1 MKSKVKISF
10 GATGLFDL
18 SKELLKSK
26 TSSIFI
32 LVDSNTKKFCLS
44 NFISQTKITNYELIE
59 MHAGEEFKNIK
70 TCEMIW
76 HKLTE
81 KGADRNSILINLGGG
96 VVCDLGG
103 FVACTFKRGID
114 FYNIPTTLL
123 SMVDASVGGKT
134 GIDLGSLK
142 NQIGIFKEP
151 KEVIIDSNWLK
162 TLPKEEI
169 RSGFAEMLKHG
180 LIASASYWDKL
191 KKINLLSISNLSKHI
206 MPSITIKKRIVLND
220 YKEKNLRKILNFGHT
235 FGHAIE
241 SYFLE
246 HKDKKR
252 LLHGEAIS
260 IGMILEAY
268 ISTQVCGFHFDK
280 ALDIKKTFNKYFPK
294 VMFKSEEKKFIISL
308 LSHDKKN
315 DRGKIN
321 FVLLKDISKP
331 VIDVN
336 IEAKLLNNAFDFYE
350 S

>member
-1 MKSKVKISF
+1 MEGKVKISF
-10 GATGLFDL
+10 GATGLLDL

-44 NFISQTKITNYELIE
+44 NFIAQTKIKNYEVIE
-59 MHAGEEFKNIK
+59 MPAGEEFKNIK

-81 KGADRNSILINLGGG
+81 KGADRKSILINLGGG

-103 FVACTFKRGID
+103 FAASTFKRGID

-151 KEVIIDSNWLK
+151 KEVIIESNWLK
-162 TLPKEEI
+162 TLPQDEI

-191 KKINLLSISNLSKHI
+191 KKIDLLSISNLSKHI
-206 MPSITIKKRIVLND
+206 KPSINIKKRIVLKD

-246 HKDKKR
+246 HKDKKS

-268 ISTQVCGFHFDK
+268 ISTQVSGFPFDK
-280 ALDIKKTFNKYFPK
+280 ALDIKKMFNKYFPK
-294 VMFKSEEKKFIISL
+294 VMFKSEEKQSIISL

-315 DRGKIN
+315 DHGKIN
-321 FVLLKDISKP
+321 FVLLEDISKP

-336 IEAKLLNNAFDFYE
+336 AGERLLNDAFEFYE